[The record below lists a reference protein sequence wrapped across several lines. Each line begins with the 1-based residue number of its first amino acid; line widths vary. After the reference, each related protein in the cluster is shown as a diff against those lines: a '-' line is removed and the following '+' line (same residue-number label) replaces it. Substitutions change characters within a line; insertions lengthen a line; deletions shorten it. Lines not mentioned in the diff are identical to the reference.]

1 MQWPERSADRRCQVL
16 LYVNHVYPDDLT
28 GQGTFEREL
37 VAALRGHVAQL
48 ESSLLHVFTVRHPEA
63 PAATPRPD
71 TTVLP
76 LDKSRT
82 TSYVWHQLRLILA
95 LGAALFRHRYDEV
108 TVYARY
114 SPSSIAP
121 VLLSTLFARRLVI
134 RAGPA
139 LHDTATLHKHG
150 GRWLS
155 RLVWLGFG
163 WNCWKADPLVVVAE
177 QTKHTIAGWYP
188 FVRNKTVI
196 VPNGANT
203 DHFRPRP
210 ADRDGWGVSAGG
222 LVLGFVGHLFD
233 DQGLDTVVRALG
245 KIQHESGSAPQ
256 MLVVGDGPAL
266 RPWQTL
272 AEDLGLGSR
281 VVFAGKR
288 PFSEI
293 PSAINACDVM
303 LAPFTRRMF
312 ALSGSSALK
321 VFEYLACDK
330 PVLATRAPDHEFLR
344 ETEVGWLVEPDDVA
358 AWADAI
364 RERMADPAFTL
375 GGRGRRLA
383 EEQFS
388 FTRVAER
395 IWSVCFAPARAP
407 SKVVGHRQTELVQD

>member
-1 MQWPERSADRRCQVL
+1 MHWAKRAADRPRQVL
-16 LYVNHVYPDDLT
+16 LYVNHVYQDDFT

-37 VAALRGHVAQL
+37 VAALRRHVAQL
-48 ESSLLHVFTVRHPEA
+48 ESSVLSVFTVRHPQGPPPA
-63 PAATPRPD
+63 PRSD

-82 TSYVWHQLRLILA
+82 ASYVWHQLRLIFA
-95 LGAALFRHRYDEV
+95 LSLALFRHRDDQV

-121 VLLSTLFARRLVI
+121 VLLSTLFRRRLVI

-139 LHDTATLHKHG
+139 LHDTTTLHKHG

-163 WNCWKADPLVVVAE
+163 WNCWKANPLIVVAE

-188 FVRNKTVI
+188 FVANKTVI

-203 DHFRPRP
+203 DQFRPLTA
-210 ADRDGWGVSAGG
+210 ADRARWGLSDGE

-233 DQGLDTVVRALG
+233 DQGLDAVLRALG
-245 KIQHESGSAPQ
+245 KIQHESGNAPQ
-256 MLVVGDGPAL
+256 MLVVGGGPAL
-266 RPWQTL
+266 RPWQKL
-272 AEDLGLGSR
+272 AEELGLGSR

-344 ETEVGWLVEPDDVA
+344 EAGVGWLVEPDDVA

-364 RERMADPAFTL
+364 RERMADPTFSL

-383 EEQFS
+383 QEQFS
-388 FTRVAER
+388 FARVAER
-395 IWSVCFAPARAP
+395 IWSACFPSAPLPRP
-407 SKVVGHRQTELVQD
+407 LGESQTELVRG